1 MEPMTDART
10 RDAAR
15 VIVLDEDDRV
25 LLLRYDE
32 GHIFWAVPG
41 GALEP
46 GETHAAAAV
55 REIHEELGLEHA
67 PIGPQLAIR
76 TSTHPIFGEQVKQV
90 EKYFIARVRSEQ
102 VRPDEATQ
110 TDDIRAWR
118 WWDLD
123 ELAHTDQT
131 VYPIGLADLI
141 ARYLTEGTPADPV
154 SLPA

>member
-1 MEPMTDART
+1 MESMMEART

-55 REIHEELGLEHA
+55 REMHEELGLEQA
-67 PIGPQLAIR
+67 PIGPQLATR
-76 TSTHPIFGEQVKQV
+76 TSTHLVFGEQVKQV
-90 EKYFIARVRSEQ
+90 EKYFIVRVHSQ
-102 VRPDEATQ
+102 HVRPAEATQ
-110 TDDIRAWR
+110 TDNIRAWR
-118 WWDLD
+118 WWELD
-123 ELAHTDQT
+123 ELIHTEQT
-131 VYPIGLADLI
+131 VYPIGLAALI
-141 ARYLTEGTPADPV
+141 ARYLTEGTPVDPV

>member
-1 MEPMTDART
+1 MTEART

-55 REIHEELGLEHA
+55 REIYEELGLEQVS
-67 PIGPQLAIR
+67 IGPQLATR

-90 EKYFIARVRSEQ
+90 EKYFIARVRSQQ
-102 VRPDEATQ
+102 VRPADATQ
-110 TDDIRAWR
+110 TDNIRAWQ
-118 WWDLD
+118 WWGLD

-131 VYPIGLADLI
+131 VYPVGLADLI
-141 ARYLTEGTPADPV
+141 LRYLKEGTPTEPV
-154 SLPA
+154 SLSA